1 MKALILLFLGMNIF
15 VCTAQ
20 KHSYDSIFGSKVN
33 IFHSETFSFKYP
45 KSWKTIDAEDE
56 NIIVVTIAPIDEVSK
71 RYMAIDSINEDGT
84 YNRSTFIKMG
94 VNRDSIKKE
103 HRKYIKKRYI
113 REFSK
118 NQFNVSIEK
127 KNIGSLA
134 NFMVERK
141 KKIENSSFVEGTIE
155 QIAENHFVNELLIFD
170 DFSGDIPITNQVH
183 TMHYYY
189 IDGLLYTL
197 VFTNTP
203 DKLNEYESAKELIFR
218 TFQFKQ

>member
-1 MKALILLFLGMNIF
+1 MGVC

-20 KHSYDSIFGSKVN
+20 KHSYDSIFGGKVN
-33 IFHSETFSFKYP
+33 IFHSEKFSFKYP
-45 KSWKTIDAEDE
+45 KSWKIIDAEDE
-56 NIIVVTIAPIDEVSK
+56 NIIVVTIAPMDEVSK

-84 YNRSTFIKMG
+84 YNRSTFIKMD
-94 VNRDSIKKE
+94 VNRDSLKKE
-103 HRKYIKKRYI
+103 HRKYIKKKYI

-141 KKIENSSFVEGTIE
+141 KKIENSSFVDGTIE

-170 DFSGDIPITNQVH
+170 DFSGDTPITNQVH

-203 DKLNEYESAKELIFR
+203 DKLNEYESTKELIFR
-218 TFQFKQ
+218 TFQFNQ